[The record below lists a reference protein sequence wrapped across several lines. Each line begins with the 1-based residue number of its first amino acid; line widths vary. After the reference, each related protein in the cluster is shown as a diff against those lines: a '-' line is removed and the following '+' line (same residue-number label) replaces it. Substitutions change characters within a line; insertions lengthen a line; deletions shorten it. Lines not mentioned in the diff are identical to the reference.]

1 MGHFII
7 NIASML
13 TFIDEYKANSC
24 QKKVASQNLNE
35 WKDWHY
41 LGGWPFSDNITWL
54 ESVYSMYTRLS
65 VANQSG

>member
-7 NIASML
+7 SIACML

-24 QKKVASQNLNE
+24 QKKVASQNLNK

-41 LGGWPFSDNITWL
+41 LGGWRFSDNITWL
-54 ESVYSMYTRLS
+54 KMFILATRLS
-65 VANQSG
+65 VANQNG